1 MLLSAHFSLEE
12 LTASELA
19 ARAGIDN
26 TPSAEVVRNLARLAE
41 GLELVRLALGE
52 ASISITPMNPSPLR
66 R

>member
-1 MLLSAHFSLEE
+1 MLSAHFSLEE
-12 LTASELA
+12 LTASEIA

-26 TPSAEVVRNLARLAE
+26 TPSAEAVRNLARLAE

>member
-1 MLLSAHFSLEE
+1 MMLSAHFSLEQ
-12 LTASELA
+12 LTASEVA

-26 TPSAEVVRNLARLAE
+26 TPSAEVAHNLGRLAE
-41 GLELVRLALGE
+41 GLELVRVALGE

>member
-1 MLLSAHFSLEE
+1 MLSAHFSLEQ
-12 LTASELA
+12 LTASEVA

-26 TPSAEVVRNLARLAE
+26 TPSAEAVRNLARLAE